1 MPVISTNTAANT
13 AVRYLNNNSENYSD
27 SLAKLASGSRITSAS
42 DDAAGLA
49 ISTRIS
55 SDVNALEQAS
65 TNASHGIS
73 ILETADG
80 GAANISDILERMKT
94 LASQSASGT
103 VTDDERVYI
112 QAEFE
117 ELLEEVGGIAE
128 STRYNGVSL
137 LDGSSDFADDN
148 IDNAAVLAADV
159 GQTASISTT
168 FTADDVI
175 SIDGDDTLEFDI
187 NVGGAGVVP
196 VAIAAGATTGT
207 NVDITGQQI
216 VDAINAASTGATA
229 SFDDDGNMV
238 IVTDNAAESL
248 EIDIDV
254 TDSSGSVGGVT
265 FADFG
270 AIDDLSGTALTAAG
284 SGVLAAN
291 QFEVN
296 DGETVSFDVN
306 GTAVEITNGTGVA
319 KSYTDQEI
327 VDAINDALTADE
339 NDEVVAAV
347 DATTGGITFTSSD
360 TGATAS
366 VTVDNFSGT
375 MTSGDALDASY
386 LSLGDTDSDGA
397 AKAFGS
403 ETEVSTTGSDIV
415 VGSSSDDTINLRIE
429 SLTAE
434 ALGIDGLDISTQD
447 GADAA
452 LDALDDAI
460 DDVSKARAEMGAVMS
475 RFEFRGEQIDTSIEN
490 LTAANSVLADVDI
503 AKESAKASSY
513 SVNVQASVSA
523 AAQANQMPE
532 NLLQL
537 IG

>member
-1 MPVISTNTAANT
+1 
-13 AVRYLNNNSENYSD
+13 
-27 SLAKLASGSRITSAS
+27 
-42 DDAAGLA
+42 
-49 ISTRIS
+49 
-55 SDVNALEQAS
+55 
-65 TNASHGIS
+65 
-73 ILETADG
+73 
-80 GAANISDILERMKT
+80 
-94 LASQSASGT
+94 
-103 VTDDERVYI
+103 
-112 QAEFE
+112 
-117 ELLEEVGGIAE
+117 
-128 STRYNGVSL
+128 
-137 LDGSSDFADDN
+137 
-148 IDNAAVLAADV
+148 
-159 GQTASISTT
+159 
-168 FTADDVI
+168 
-175 SIDGDDTLEFDI
+175 
-187 NVGGAGVVP
+187 
-196 VAIAAGATTGT
+196 
-207 NVDITGQQI
+207 
-216 VDAINAASTGATA
+216 
-229 SFDDDGNMV
+229 MV